1 MMVFRNMEID
11 CWGKGYK
18 NTDETM
24 RIFTVKYIV
33 THTFS
38 FFTLID
44 QQKKR
49 NSIHS
54 KERTMSGRD

>member
-1 MMVFRNMEID
+1 MVFRNMEID
-11 CWGKGYK
+11 CWGKGHK

-24 RIFTVKYIV
+24 RIFRVIRLV
-33 THTFS
+33 AFH
-38 FFTLID
+38 LID